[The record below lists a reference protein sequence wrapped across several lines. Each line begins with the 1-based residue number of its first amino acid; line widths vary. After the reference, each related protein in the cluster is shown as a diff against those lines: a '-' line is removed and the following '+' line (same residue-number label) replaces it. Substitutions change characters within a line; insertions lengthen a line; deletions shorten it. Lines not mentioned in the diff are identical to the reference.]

1 MTMVPKQG
9 RAAKVLELVRVKRDM
24 DHFISRTNAALSALP
39 PERRER
45 FDDASKRRVL
55 ASAELLLLAAE
66 AGGTIEVDGVEV
78 HVTHD
83 GLGTAIVDPTG
94 ERWPGPVS
102 HDFRDHIEA
111 VRSNAASG
119 AAAYRARVARGQL
132 R

>member
-1 MTMVPKQG
+1 MTMFPKQG
-9 RAAKVLELVRVKRDM
+9 RAAKVLELVRVKRDA
-24 DHFISRTNAALSALP
+24 DHFISRTNAALSAMP

-45 FDDASKRRVL
+45 FDSASRCRVV
-55 ASAELLLLAAE
+55 ASAELLRLAAE
-66 AGGTIEVDGVEV
+66 AGGTVEVDGLEV

-102 HDFRDHIEA
+102 HDFTDHIAA
-111 VRSNAASG
+111 VRSNAATG
-119 AAAYRARVARGQL
+119 AAAYRARVAQGQL